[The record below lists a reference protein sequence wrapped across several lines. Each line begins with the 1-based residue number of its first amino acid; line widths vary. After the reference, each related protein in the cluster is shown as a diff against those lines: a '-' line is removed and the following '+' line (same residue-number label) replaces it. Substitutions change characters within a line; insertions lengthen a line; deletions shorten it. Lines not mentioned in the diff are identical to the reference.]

1 MQKMGKTENATKK
14 RAKPMAIAK
23 LKEVGAGSDIEQPLS
38 DDSKDE
44 RLNGE
49 NY

>member
-1 MQKMGKTENATKK
+1 MQKLEKTENATKK
-14 RAKPMAIAK
+14 KAKPMAIAK

-38 DDSKDE
+38 DDSNDK
-44 RLNGE
+44 RLNGA